1 MHVTSPQQA
10 QSYRFPFRIGGRSR
24 LLLLLLFGV
33 REHNSYV
40 DLTESSLETHFGYFH
55 MHVPIANVASWRI
68 EGPWLWITAIGVRRG
83 IREGDMTFGGNHKVG
98 VRLDLKEPE
107 RWGRLRVPRLY
118 VTVADFEGFGAA
130 LTERGIAGLDA
141 RRPQ

>member
-1 MHVTSPQQA
+1 MRVSNPHHA
-10 QSYRFPFRIGGRSR
+10 QSYRFPIRIGARSR
-24 LLLLLLFGV
+24 PLLLLLFGV

-40 DLTESSLETHFGYFH
+40 DLTESSLEVHFGYFH
-55 MHVPIANVASWRI
+55 MHVPVANVASWRI

-83 IREGDMTFGGNHKVG
+83 IRRGDMTFAGNHKVG
-98 VRLDLKEPE
+98 VRIDFKEPV

-130 LTERGIAGLDA
+130 LTERGITGEDVRTA
-141 RRPQ
+141 Q